1 MKEAN
6 TMNDPIQKCDACGSR
21 RVTSGRLDGGEGG
34 LGFEFPEYNGGYWLT
49 WSNVPRSVSIRY
61 DRLKLCLDCGK
72 VTASLSVDVEEAK
85 RVLDKWGTDALK
97 SRLAIGPPAP

>member
-1 MKEAN
+1 M
-6 TMNDPIQKCDACGSR
+6 TDPIQKCAACGSN
-21 RVTSGRLDGGEGG
+21 RVTSGRLDDGYGSGTQ
-34 LGFEFPEYNGGYWLT
+34 FEFSEYNGSYWFT
-49 WSNVPRSVSIRY
+49 WSSVPRAVTIRQ
-61 DRLKLCLDCGK
+61 DRVRLCLDCGK